1 MIVYNQRGYSLLL
14 HAGGSVL
21 LATLPHAIVAS
32 GMNVGIWKGLEVL
45 EFDYIEAFP
54 NPAVYS
60 PFSLGLAFLLVFR
73 SSQAYQRYVE
83 AVSHCFEI
91 RSQLSNAMM
100 QLHAYT
106 TVREDTRDFH
116 RRHRRLTY
124 AFQRAAMQELRGEHD
139 LAKLVNLASLLPE
152 EAELLEPSTNR
163 PLALMHWMV
172 VSVSER
178 WETGGFRCA
187 PPVIARVFTN
197 YNDCMN
203 AYNRARKVAR
213 TPFPFPYA
221 QLTMAFLLIGQITI
235 PALFVFFVRDQP
247 TSAILAG
254 VATWMYFAMHQVAVE
269 LEDPYGYDWNDLPL
283 NWYSAE
289 VLDDIQAVHGK
300 YGAFMPWHEPGTK
313 ELHASAEHGSETEDD
328 QEEGEGDV
336 EQIPHSVGRAR
347 LASTVFAGGKD
358 AATTARRSKSVW
370 DQHDRRATELTGVSS
385 KLSKTRRADPTR
397 VDVRQAVSDNE
408 SMHHQRRAALP
419 AKMDDVARLV
429 EVERLLRQREVRNP
443 QYLH

>member
-187 PPVIARVFTN
+187 PPVIAR
-197 YNDCMN
+197 
-203 AYNRARKVAR
+203 
-213 TPFPFPYA
+213 
-221 QLTMAFLLIGQITI
+221 
-235 PALFVFFVRDQP
+235 
-247 TSAILAG
+247 
-254 VATWMYFAMHQVAVE
+254 E
-269 LEDPYGYDWNDLPL
+269 LQRLHERVQSGSQGRSDTVSVPL
-283 NWYSAE
+283 
-289 VLDDIQAVHGK
+289 
-300 YGAFMPWHEPGTK
+300 
-313 ELHASAEHGSETEDD
+313 
-328 QEEGEGDV
+328 
-336 EQIPHSVGRAR
+336 
-347 LASTVFAGGKD
+347 
-358 AATTARRSKSVW
+358 
-370 DQHDRRATELTGVSS
+370 
-385 KLSKTRRADPTR
+385 
-397 VDVRQAVSDNE
+397 
-408 SMHHQRRAALP
+408 RAANDGVP
-419 AKMDDVARLV
+419 PNRPNHYPRVI
-429 EVERLLRQREVRNP
+429 RLLCAGSADIRDFGRRGDLDVFCDASGRSGT
-443 QYLH
+443 